1 MRDIKKDFLWGGAI
15 AANQAEGAH
24 RKDGRGLSTADIQ
37 PFVPGADPTDLHFN
51 DMDSETFER
60 YKNGAYI
67 YPKRQ
72 GVHFYDRYKEYIDAL
87 AEMHVK
93 ALRLSISW
101 SRIFPNGDDEI
112 PNEYGLAFY
121 DRLFEYMKEKNIE
134 PIVTIFHYEMP
145 LNLVEQYG
153 GWANPKLI
161 DYFVKYGQTV
171 LQRFHQTV
179 KYWIIINQ
187 INLVHKEAFA
197 SLGILKDKVDHY
209 EQAKFQAVHHQF
221 VASAKITEFGH
232 KLNPTIQLGVM
243 LADTLTAPY
252 SCEPADVELNFRRN
266 RMQYFYSDVLIR
278 GEYPEYALT
287 YFEDHGIQL
296 KITESEIDLLRNNTA
311 DFLAVSYYWSNTVK
325 ASENS
330 MDPNSTVKNP
340 HLKANRWGWS
350 INASGL
356 YLCMS
361 KYWDRYHVPMMIA
374 ENGIGF
380 KDVLTGDNHVHDDYR
395 IEYHRDHI
403 AAMKKAI
410 REGADIFAYCSWA
423 PFDIISAG
431 TAEMSKRYGFI
442 YVDYDD
448 EGSGSGQI
456 HYKDSFHWY
465 KQVIDSN
472 GEDLYPSISNS
483 DEN

>member
-1 MRDIKKDFLWGGAI
+1 MRNIRHDFLWGGAI
-15 AANQAEGAH
+15 AANQAEGAYL
-24 RKDGRGLSTADIQ
+24 KDGRGLSTADIQ
-37 PFVPGADPTDLHFN
+37 PFVPGAKPTDLHFN
-51 DMDSETFER
+51 DMDSETFKR
-60 YKNGAYI
+60 YKNGEYY

-72 GVHFYDRYKEYIDAL
+72 GVHFYERYKEYIDVL

-93 ALRLSISW
+93 TLRLSISW
-101 SRIFPNGDDEI
+101 SRVFPNGDDAV
-112 PNEYGLAFY
+112 PNEQGLVFY
-121 DRLFEYMKEKNIE
+121 EQLFEYMKKKKIE

-153 GWANPKLI
+153 GWNNPKLI
-161 DYFVKYGQTV
+161 DFFENYGQTV
-171 LQRFHQTV
+171 LRRYENYV

-197 SLGILKDKVDHY
+197 SLGILKDQMENY
-209 EQAKFQAVHHQF
+209 EQAKFQALHHQF
-221 VASAKITEFGH
+221 VASAKVTEFGH
-232 KLNPTIQLGVM
+232 NLNPTLQMGVM

-252 SCEPADVELNFRRN
+252 SCDPADVELNFRRN

-287 YFEDHGIQL
+287 YFEDQNIR
-296 KITESEIDLLRNNTA
+296 INMTEDEKNLLRNNTA

-330 MDPNSTVKNP
+330 MDPNTTVKNP
-340 HLKANRWGWS
+340 HLKVNRWGWS

-361 KYWDRYHVPMMIA
+361 KYWDRYRVPMMIA

-380 KDVLTGDNHVHDDYR
+380 KDELTTDNGVRDDYR

-403 AAMKKAI
+403 LAMKEAI

-448 EGSGSGQI
+448 VGNGSGRF
-456 HYKDSFHWY
+456 HYKDSFYWY

-472 GEDLYPSISNS
+472 GEDVYGHN
-483 DEN
+483 

>member
-1 MRDIKKDFLWGGAI
+1 MSKIREDFLWGGAI
-15 AANQAEGAH
+15 AANQAEGAYN
-24 RKDGRGLSTADIQ
+24 KDGRGLSTADIQ
-37 PFVPGADPTDLHFN
+37 PFIPDAKPTDLHFN
-51 DMDSETFER
+51 DMDSITYEKYQQGDYYF
-60 YKNGAYI
+60 
-67 YPKRQ
+67 PKRQ
-72 GVHFYDRYKEYIDAL
+72 GVHFYERYREYIDVL
-87 AEMHVK
+87 ADMHVK
-93 ALRLSISW
+93 TLRLSISW
-101 SRIFPNGDDEI
+101 SRIFPNGDDTD
-112 PNEYGLAFY
+112 PNEKGLAFY
-121 DRLFEYMKEKNIE
+121 DELFKYMKEKNIE

-145 LNLVEQYG
+145 LNLVEEYG
-153 GWANPKLI
+153 GWTNSKLVEF
-161 DYFVKYGQTV
+161 FVKYGKTV
-171 LQRFHQTV
+171 LQRYHKMV

-187 INLVHKEAFA
+187 INLIHKEAFA

-209 EQAKFQAVHHQF
+209 EQAQFQAVHHQF

-232 KLNPTIQLGVM
+232 KLNSSLQLGVM

-252 SCEPADVELNFRRN
+252 SCKPDDVELNFRRN

-278 GEYPEYALT
+278 GDYPEYAMA
-287 YFEDHGIQL
+287 YFKDKGIEL
-296 KITESEIDLLRNNTA
+296 KITEEEKKLLRDNTA

-325 ASENS
+325 ASENT

-361 KYWDRYHVPMMIA
+361 QYWDRYHVPMMVA

-380 KDVLTGDNHVHDDYR
+380 KDVLTPDNQVHDDYR
-395 IEYHRDHI
+395 IEYHQEHI
-403 AAMKKAI
+403 AALKEAI
-410 REGADIFAYCSWA
+410 REGADIFAYCTWA

-448 EGSGSGQI
+448 KGNGSGQF
-456 HYKDSFHWY
+456 HYKDSFYWY

-472 GEDLYPSISNS
+472 GEEL
-483 DEN
+483 